1 MAEVTLTWDNFEEE
15 VTNYQG
21 TVLIDFWATWCGPCK
36 MIAPTIEEIAEECK
50 DVKVCKVNVD
60 EELKLAMKYGVS
72 SIPTLMVFK
81 DGRRMNQMVGLS
93 TREEIESMWK

>member
-36 MIAPTIEEIAEECK
+36 MIAPTIEEIAEACK